1 MTWQVG
7 GVDWACMWLSKRLP
21 AVAVGAAPTLA
32 NPVLLADYRKEA
44 AAVWVVIHFDGHLLA
59 LSDGAAGVGGRAA
72 TWRHAPAHHV
82 HCRLAAAKILLGA
95 VFDVV
100 GDGSGIQLTQA
111 ALQAVRRGEGSRAP
125 VATAACRRTTLPAGA
140 VEARRP
146 SRCSFIHTCS
156 TRLARVCVS
165 SYKLELEATALPP
178 NRNGMTAVRL
188 CATSTCLSLECSAET

>member
-1 MTWQVG
+1 VTWQVG

-21 AVAVGAAPTLA
+21 AVAMGAAPTLA
-32 NPVLLADYRKEA
+32 NPVLLADYRKEAA

-111 ALQAVRRGEGSRAP
+111 ALQAVRRGEAAGRRLLPQPAAAPHRRQAQWRPAAPRAAASFTP
-125 VATAACRRTTLPAGA
+125 VPPGWPGCAFPHTSSSWRPQLCLPTETA
-140 VEARRP
+140 
-146 SRCSFIHTCS
+146 
-156 TRLARVCVS
+156 
-165 SYKLELEATALPP
+165 
-178 NRNGMTAVRL
+178 
-188 CATSTCLSLECSAET
+188 